1 MASVKFYLKDSK
13 SEKTNIY
20 FFLNYGAY
28 EVVEGK
34 KKYLPLKYYINESIN
49 AKYWNTKTG
58 RAKQDSRFKQ
68 FPEFNARLQDI
79 EDKALS
85 VLRKMLNDNET
96 ITKDA
101 LKLALDSVLKS
112 HTDQTTSSKKHLLE
126 FLDYYVE
133 TSGMRSNT
141 MKSYKQTAR
150 NLREYEQEK
159 NIKLT
164 FERIDIDFHAN
175 FIQYLK
181 GKNYSVNSI
190 GDRIKVLKSILR
202 ASHERGLHDNTD
214 YQKKA
219 FTRPKEETTAVYL
232 NDDEL
237 MRIYNLDLSDN
248 KKLDNVRDWFIIA
261 SYTGLRF
268 SDLSS
273 LTNNNIKDDV
283 IEIKTSKTGAT
294 VTIPLHSYV
303 KQILE
308 KHKFSLPK
316 IVSNQKFNEYI
327 KNVAEEAKINDLV
340 LMEEIRGNLKTQ
352 KAEPKHKLIT
362 AHTARRS
369 FATNAFLAGVP
380 TIQIMK
386 LTGHKTEKVFMT
398 YIKITGKENAR
409 KLQLHPFFNKMI
421 VK

>member
-28 EVVEGK
+28 EVVGGK

-101 LKLALDSVLKS
+101 LRLALDSVLKS
-112 HTDQTTSSKKHLLE
+112 HIDQTTSSKKHLLE

-133 TSGMRSNT
+133 TSGMRPNT

-237 MRIYNLDLSDN
+237 MRIYKLKLSDD

-308 KHKFSLPK
+308 KHKYSLPK

-327 KNVAEEAKINDLV
+327 KNVAKEAKINDPV

-352 KAEPKHKLIT
+352 KSEPKYSLVT

-380 TIQIMK
+380 TIQIMR

>member
-101 LKLALDSVLKS
+101 LRLALDSVLKS
-112 HTDQTTSSKKHLLE
+112 HIDQTTSSKKHLLE

-133 TSGMRSNT
+133 TSGMRPNT

-237 MRIYNLDLSDN
+237 MRIYKLKLSDD

-308 KHKFSLPK
+308 KHKYSLPK

-327 KNVAEEAKINDLV
+327 KNVAEKAKITDTI
-340 LMEEIRGNLKTQ
+340 LMEEIKGNLKTQ
-352 KAEPKHKLIT
+352 KSEPKHKLIT

-380 TIQIMK
+380 TIQIMR

>member
-28 EVVEGK
+28 EVIEGK

-85 VLRKMLNDNET
+85 VLRKMLNDNEA
-96 ITKDA
+96 ITRDA

-112 HTDQTTSSKKHLLE
+112 HIDQTTSSKKHLLE

-133 TSGMRSNT
+133 TSGMRTNT

-327 KNVAEEAKINDLV
+327 KNVAEEAKINDPV